1 MKIPLIHRLVGSL
14 RNKLLIYSLIIMIVP
29 FLVAG
34 VLGYWSFSV
43 QAEKSAV
50 RETTNVADSASQIL
64 GGFMNDRV
72 NDIIVWADLRLMKEA
87 IEVAEVREDA
97 SQALREVVKAYGSY
111 DAFLLADSK
120 GNCVASSWPALVAT
134 DLSGNEAFKGAKE
147 GKLTVLDFQKSPI
160 VEQIDPESKGWT
172 MAISAPVKVGTNVI
186 GAIVAYIK
194 WSAVQE
200 LLGAIRVGT
209 TGYVYVLDRNQKTI
223 LHSDRSF
230 YGKTPTQN
238 KAPAFVEAAFKDKKS
253 FVKYD
258 FTNPKTGVLE
268 KDKFVGMVYPK
279 DFKNFKT
286 MGWGIGAAASQSE
299 LTPGLEESVRYNSIV
314 ALIALILVAIAAV
327 ITSGRITRPMTRLSE
342 TMDQVGQ
349 NLDLTMR
356 APVLSTDETGRIA
369 ATFNDLLERLQD
381 AFVGILKGVERVRQ
395 SSSQVNEAAQR
406 IVVNATAQA
415 ERARNVLERVG
426 AMGET
431 AREVSGNA
439 EETLKTSATTAG
451 SLQKMA
457 SEIQDVAKIAGQQDQ
472 ASVEGESLIDSMGA
486 TAQEVSGKAGEQ
498 FTSAQQ
504 TAEAVNRMA
513 RTIGDMTQSATEAS
527 RQSELTDRFA
537 RQGGDAVDK
546 VVEGMKGIAESAE
559 QINEIMDVISSI
571 AEQTNLL
578 ALNAAIEAAR
588 AGEHGKGFA
597 VVADEVR
604 KLAERTA
611 ESTNE
616 IADLIKLSNKRV
628 EEGQR
633 LSTTSREALAQI
645 QEAVAKTNS
654 LIAGISEGTVRQ
666 IDDANRVQQAMT
678 QLTALAQDI
687 MSLTGE
693 QAKRRERA
701 AGIMTDIRGL
711 SRTISVRANSEV
723 EVSSSVTQEMGDVT
737 SRAENISRL
746 TGLQTERAA
755 ALRQIMTEMA
765 EVAMNNAQGA
775 AGASETTQGLVE
787 LSEELGDLIGQ
798 FRVSL
803 EA

>member
-1 MKIPLIHRLVGSL
+1 
-14 RNKLLIYSLIIMIVP
+14 MIVP
-29 FLVAG
+29 FAVAG
-34 VLGYWSFSV
+34 VLGYWSYST
-43 QAEKSAV
+43 QAERSAI
-50 RETTNVADSASQIL
+50 RETTNVADSAQQLL
-64 GGFMNDRV
+64 GNFMNDRV

-172 MAISAPVKVGTNVI
+172 IALSAPVKVGTNVI
-186 GAIVAYIK
+186 GTIIAYIK

-200 LLGAIRVGT
+200 LVGAIKVGT
-209 TGYVYVLDRNQKTI
+209 KGYVYVLDKTQKVI
-223 LHSDRSF
+223 LYPDKRY
-230 YGKTPTQN
+230 YGQTPTQMGV
-238 KAPAFVEAAFKDKKS
+238 PSLEAAFKEKRS
-253 FVKYD
+253 SHRYD
-258 FTNPKTGVLE
+258 YRNPKTGQDE
-268 KDKFVGMVYPK
+268 KDKLAGIVYPK
-279 DFKNFKT
+279 DFKNFRSL
-286 MGWGIGAAASQSE
+286 GWGVGATAAQAE
-299 LTPGLEESVRYNSIV
+299 LTPGLEESIRNNSVV

-356 APVLSTDETGRIA
+356 AAVLSTDETGRIA
-369 ATFNDLLERLQD
+369 STFNDLLERLQD

-439 EETLKTSATTAG
+439 EETFKTSSSTAV

-504 TAEAVNRMA
+504 TAEAVSRMA

-645 QEAVAKTNS
+645 QDAVAKTNA
-654 LIAGISEGTVRQ
+654 LIAGISEGTLRQ
-666 IDDANRVQQAMT
+666 SEDANRVQQAMT
-678 QLTALAQDI
+678 QLTTLAQDI

-723 EVSSSVTQEMGDVT
+723 EVSSSVTAEMGDVT
-737 SRAENISRL
+737 VRAENITKL

-765 EVAMNNAQGA
+765 EVAMTNAQGA
-775 AGASETTQGLVE
+775 AGASETTQGLVDV
-787 LSEELGDLIGQ
+787 SEELGDLIGQ
-798 FRVSL
+798 FRVSQ

>member
-1 MKIPLIHRLVGSL
+1 MKIPLIPRLVGSL

-29 FLVAG
+29 ILVAG
-34 VLGYWSFSV
+34 VVGYLSFSS
-43 QAEKSAV
+43 QAESSAI
-50 RETTNVADSASQIL
+50 RETSNVADSASQLIN
-64 GGFMNDRV
+64 GFMNDRI
-72 NDIIVWADLRLMKEA
+72 NDIVVWSDLRLMKEA

-134 DLSGNEAFKGAKE
+134 DLSANTAFKTAKE
-147 GKLTVLDFQKSPI
+147 GKLYVSEFEKSPI
-160 VEQIDPESKGWT
+160 VEQIDPNSKGWT
-172 MAISAPVKVGTNVI
+172 IAISAPVKVGTNVI
-186 GAIVAYIK
+186 GTVIAYVK
-194 WSAVQE
+194 WSTMQQLVN
-200 LLGAIRVGT
+200 GVKVGKD
-209 TGYVYVLDRNQKTI
+209 GYVYVVDKNMRVI
-223 LHSDRSF
+223 LYPNKAN
-230 YGKTPTQN
+230 YGQTPTQMG
-238 KAPAFVEAAFKDKKS
+238 APVVEALFKGKKPYGR
-253 FVKYD
+253 YD
-258 FTNPKTGVLE
+258 YKNPKTGELQS
-268 KDKFVGMVYPK
+268 DKFVGIVYPK
-279 DFKNFKT
+279 DFKNFKSL
-286 MGWGIGAAASQSE
+286 GWGVGATATQKE
-299 LTPGLEESVRYNSIV
+299 LTPGLEDIIRNNTIV
-314 ALIALILVAIAAV
+314 ALIALIIVAIAAV
-327 ITSGRITRPMTRLSE
+327 IISGRITRPMLRLSE

-356 APVLSTDETGRIA
+356 APVLSSDETGRIA

-395 SSSQVNEAAQR
+395 SSSQVNESAQR

-439 EETLKTSATTAG
+439 EETLKTASGT
-451 SLQKMA
+451 SESVKKMA
-457 SEIQDVAKIAGQQDQ
+457 SDIQEVAQIAGQQDK
-472 ASVEGESLIDSMGA
+472 ASVEGESLIDAMGA
-486 TAQEVSGKAGEQ
+486 TAQEVAGKAGEQ

-504 TAEAVNRMA
+504 TGEAVNRMA
-513 RTIGDMTQSATEAS
+513 RTVTDVTQSATEAS
-527 RQSELTDRFA
+527 RQSEITDRFA
-537 RQGGDAVDK
+537 RQGGEAVDK
-546 VVEGMKGIAESAE
+546 VVEGMKGIADSAE

-633 LSTTSREALAQI
+633 LSATSREALAQI
-645 QEAVAKTNS
+645 QDAVAKTNS
-654 LIAGISEGTVRQ
+654 LIAGISEGSLRQ
-666 IDDANRVQQAMT
+666 TEDAERVQNAMA
-678 QLTALAQDI
+678 QLTTLAQDI
-687 MSLTGE
+687 MGLTGE
-693 QAKRRERA
+693 QARRRERA
-701 AGIMTDIRGL
+701 AGIITDIRGL
-711 SRTISVRANSEV
+711 SRTISVRANTEV
-723 EVSSSVTQEMGDVT
+723 EVSSSVTQEVGDVT
-737 SRAENISRL
+737 ARAENITRL

>member
-1 MKIPLIHRLVGSL
+1 
-14 RNKLLIYSLIIMIVP
+14 MIVP

-34 VLGYWSFSV
+34 IIGYWTFTE
-43 QAEKSAV
+43 QADTTAI
-50 RETTNVADSASQIL
+50 RETTNIAESTGQIINT
-64 GGFMNDRV
+64 FMNDRI
-72 NDIIVWADLRLMKEA
+72 NDVLVWADLRLMKEA

-111 DAFLLADSK
+111 EAFLLADSK

-134 DLSGNEAFKGAKE
+134 DLSANAAFKGAKD
-147 GKLTVLDFQKSPI
+147 GKLSVSQFETSPI
-160 VEQIDPESKGWT
+160 VAQIDPNSKGWT
-172 MAISAPVKVGTNVI
+172 VAISAPVKVGTNVI
-186 GAIVAYIK
+186 GVIIGYVK
-194 WSAVQE
+194 WSTVQQ
-200 LLGAIRVGT
+200 LIDGIKVGVK
-209 TGYVYVLDRNQKTI
+209 GYVYVLDKNQKVV
-223 LHSDRSF
+223 LHPTKDY
-230 YGKTPTQN
+230 YGKTPTQVGD
-238 KAPAFVEAAFKDKKS
+238 PAVVEAAFRERKP
-253 FVKYD
+253 FARYD
-258 FTNPKTGVLE
+258 FKNPKTGELE
-268 KDKFVGMVYPK
+268 RNKPVGIVYPK
-279 DFKNFKT
+279 DFKNFKSL
-286 MGWGIGAAASQSE
+286 GWGVGATAKQEE
-299 LTPGLEESVRYNSIV
+299 LTPGLSEIIRTNSIV
-314 ALIALILVAIAAV
+314 AIVALILVAIAAV
-327 ITSGRITRPMTRLSE
+327 LTSRRITRPMVSLSD

-356 APVLSTDETGRIA
+356 APVLSSDESGRTA

-381 AFVGILKGVERVRQ
+381 AFTGVLSGVERVRQ
-395 SSSQVNEAAQR
+395 SSTQVNEAAQR

-439 EETLKTSATTAG
+439 EETLKTASTTAE

-457 SEIQDVAKIAGQQDQ
+457 SEIQDVAKIAGDQDQ
-472 ASVEGESLIDSMGA
+472 ASVEGESIVEAMGT
-486 TAQEVSGKAGEQ
+486 TAKEVSGKAGDQ
-498 FTSAQQ
+498 FTSARQ
-504 TAEAVNRMA
+504 TEEAVTRMA
-513 RTIGDMTQSATEAS
+513 RTIEDMTQSAVEAS
-527 RQSELTDRFA
+527 RQSDLTDRFA
-537 RQGGDAVDK
+537 REGGDAVDK

-559 QINEIMDVISSI
+559 QINEIMVVISSI

-616 IADLIKLSNKRV
+616 IAELIKLSNRRV
-628 EEGQR
+628 EEGQK
-633 LSTTSREALAQI
+633 LSATSRAALAQI
-645 QEAVAKTNS
+645 QDAVARTNA
-654 LIAGISEGTVRQ
+654 LITGISEGTVRQ
-666 IDDANRVQQAMT
+666 IDDATRVQQAMT

-693 QAKRRERA
+693 QATRRERA

-711 SRTISVRANSEV
+711 SRNIAVRASSEV
-723 EVSSSVTQEMGDVT
+723 EVSSTVTQEMTDVT
-737 SRAENISRL
+737 ARAENITKL

-765 EVAMNNAQGA
+765 EVAMTNAQGA
-775 AGASETTQGLVE
+775 AGASETTRGLVE